1 VSYPLNIVRAIK
13 EKNDDLQELQ
23 KEAGFLKQLYWD

>member
-23 KEAGFLKQLYWD
+23 KEASFLKQLYWS